1 MMNGQVLVNDH
12 PLRNK
17 LYRFIEKK
25 IHQWVESR
33 MTPQKPMPNEEDV
46 AFTVAFTEDDAQVS
60 CVTEIELGGC
70 KWKGCELASDTQSAF
85 IHSLK
90 RLHVH

>member
-1 MMNGQVLVNDH
+1 MANGNVLVNEQ

-25 IHQWVESR
+25 IHQWVEHHEGA
-33 MTPQKPMPNEEDV
+33 PCEEIE
-46 AFTVAFTEDDAQVS
+46 FTVAFTEDSGIKQVS
-60 CVTEIELGGC
+60 CMTEIHLHGC
-70 KWKGCELASDTQSAF
+70 KWRGCELAGDTQSAF

-90 RLHVH
+90 RLQPH